1 VSRVEGRARSGAE
14 LTEQPATPVQLRSRA
29 YLLLVGFAGLLGV
42 VAASVTL
49 LFLWTEHGLQALLWH
64 DLPDALG
71 VDPHPWYALALTTL
85 GGLAVGVVIRF
96 VPGHGGP
103 GPAEGH
109 GVGETHGSLGAL
121 PGIVLAALV
130 SLAVGASLGPEAPL
144 LAIAAAGGPWIATRI
159 GRQTLAGLFTQA
171 GIGSIFA
178 LLFGS
183 PLASTFLGL
192 ELLSITGHNL
202 YLRLIPVLVASTT
215 GFFGF
220 RLLTHSSLD
229 SLANLAF
236 PSYSSLQAVHVLEG
250 IAIGAAAA
258 AAGLLLIAV
267 FRIIDRAFRP
277 LDRTPIAKAALG
289 GLGIGFVALVAG
301 QETLFSGESEL
312 ESLLQHPGSKSV
324 ATLLLIIAGKI
335 VALSL
340 CMATGFRGGR
350 IFPVVFIGGTLGLA
364 IHEAFTSVP
373 LAVAAAAG
381 MAGAA
386 MTILRLPIFVTLFV
400 SFFGGPLLV
409 PVVVLAAVTAYIL
422 VFDKPELTGTPPENQ
437 TTADPAD
444 LGRQPSTA

>member
-1 VSRVEGRARSGAE
+1 MRSSCGPGAA
-14 LTEQPATPVQLRSRA
+14 LTTQAAAPVQLRSRE
-29 YLLLVGFAGLLGV
+29 YLLLVAFAGVLGI
-42 VAASVTL
+42 VAASATL
-49 LFLWTEHGLQALLWH
+49 LFLWSEHGLQAVFWH

-71 VDPHPWYALALTTL
+71 VDPHPWYALAVTTV
-85 GGLAVGVVIRF
+85 GGLAVGLVIRF

-109 GVGETHGSLGAL
+109 GVGETHIPLRAL

-144 LAIAAAGGPWIATRI
+144 LAIAAVGGPWIATRI
-159 GRQTLAGLFTQA
+159 GRQTLAALFTQA

-192 ELLSITGHNL
+192 ELVSVTGHNL
-202 YLRLIPVLVASTT
+202 YVRLIPVLVASTT

-236 PSYSSLQAVHVLEG
+236 PSYSNLQALHVLEG
-250 IAIGAAAA
+250 VAIGAAGAG
-258 AAGLLLIAV
+258 AGLLLIAV

-277 LDRTPIAKAALG
+277 LDRAPVVKAVLG
-289 GLGIGFVALVAG
+289 GLGIGVVALVAG

-312 ESLLQHPGSKSV
+312 ESLLQHPASKSV
-324 ATLLLIIAGKI
+324 ATLLLIVAGKI

-350 IFPVVFIGGTLGLA
+350 IFPVVFIGGTLGIA
-364 IHEAFTSVP
+364 VNQAFTGIP
-373 LAVAAAAG
+373 LAVAAASG

-386 MTILRLPIFVTLFV
+386 ITILRLPIFVTLFV

-422 VFDKPELTGTPPENQ
+422 VFDKPELTGSPSESQ
-437 TTADPAD
+437 TTADPGD
-444 LGRQPSTA
+444 LGEHPSTA

>member
-1 VSRVEGRARSGAE
+1 VH
-14 LTEQPATPVQLRSRA
+14 LRSRQ
-29 YLLLVGFAGLLGV
+29 YLLLVGFAGVLGV
-42 VAASVTL
+42 LAAAVTL
-49 LFLWTEHGLQALLWH
+49 LFLWSEHGLQALVWH

-71 VDPHPWYALALTTL
+71 VHPHPWFALAVTTL
-85 GGLAVGVVIRF
+85 GGLAVGIVIRF

-109 GVGETHGSLGAL
+109 GVGETHIPLGML

-144 LAIAAAGGPWIATRI
+144 LAIAAAGGPWIATRV
-159 GRQTLAGLFTQA
+159 GRETLAALFTQA

-192 ELLSITGHNL
+192 ELMSITGHNL
-202 YLRLIPVLVASTT
+202 YLRLIPILVASTT

-229 SLANLAF
+229 SLANLSF
-236 PSYSSLQAVHVLEG
+236 PSYTNLQALHVLEG
-250 IAIGAAAA
+250 IAIGAAGAL
-258 AAGLLLIAV
+258 AGLLLIVV
-267 FRIIDRAFRP
+267 FRLIDRGFRP
-277 LDRTPIAKAALG
+277 LDRTPVVKASLG
-289 GLGIGFVALVAG
+289 GIGIGLVALIAG
-301 QETLFSGESEL
+301 QDTLFSGESEL

-324 ATLLLIIAGKI
+324 ATLLLLVAGKI
-335 VALSL
+335 VAISL

-364 IHEAFTSVP
+364 MHQAFTSVP

-409 PVVVLAAVTAYIL
+409 PVVVLATVTAYII
-422 VFDKPELTGTPPENQ
+422 VFDKPELIGSPPEDQ
-437 TTADPAD
+437 TTAEPSD
-444 LGRQPSTA
+444 LGEQPNLG

>member
-1 VSRVEGRARSGAE
+1 
-14 LTEQPATPVQLRSRA
+14 
-29 YLLLVGFAGLLGV
+29 
-42 VAASVTL
+42 
-49 LFLWTEHGLQALLWH
+49 LQAVLWH
-64 DLPDALG
+64 DLPHALG
-71 VDPHPWYALALTTL
+71 VDPHPWYALAVTTL
-85 GGLAVGVVIRF
+85 GGLAVGFVIRF

-109 GVGETHGSLGAL
+109 GVGETHIPVRSL
-121 PGIVLAALV
+121 PGILLAALV

-144 LAIAAAGGPWIATRI
+144 LAIAAVGGPWIATRM
-159 GRQTLAGLFTQA
+159 GRETLAALFTQS

-192 ELLSITGHNL
+192 ELMSITGHNL

-229 SLANLAF
+229 SLANLTF
-236 PSYSSLQAVHVLEG
+236 PSYSNLQAVHMLEG
-250 IAIGAAAA
+250 IAIGAAGA
-258 AAGLLLIAV
+258 AAGLLLIVV
-267 FRIIDRAFRP
+267 FRGIDRAFRP
-277 LDRTPIAKAALG
+277 LDRVPVTKAVLG
-289 GLGIGFVALVAG
+289 GIGIGLVALVAG
-301 QETLFSGESEL
+301 QDTLFSGESEL
-312 ESLLQHPGSKSV
+312 ESLLGHPGSKSV
-324 ATLLLIIAGKI
+324 GTLVLLVAGKI
-335 VALSL
+335 VAISL

-364 IHEAFTSVP
+364 VHEAFTSVP
-373 LAVAAAAG
+373 VAVAAASG

-422 VFDKPELTGTPPENQ
+422 VFDKPELTGAPPTDR
-437 TTADPAD
+437 TTAEPGD
-444 LGRQPSTA
+444 LATRPGAA

>member
-1 VSRVEGRARSGAE
+1 MRSSCEPGAA
-14 LTEQPATPVQLRSRA
+14 LTAQASTPVQLRSRE
-29 YLLLVGFAGLLGV
+29 YLLLVGFAGVLGI
-42 VAASVTL
+42 VAASATL
-49 LFLWTEHGLQALLWH
+49 LFLWAEHGLQAVFWH

-71 VDPHPWYALALTTL
+71 VDPHPWYALAVTTV
-85 GGLAVGVVIRF
+85 GGLAVGLVIRF

-109 GVGETHGSLGAL
+109 GVGETHIPLGAL

-144 LAIAAAGGPWIATRI
+144 LAIAAVGGPWIATRI
-159 GRQTLAGLFTQA
+159 GRQTLAALFTQA

-192 ELLSITGHNL
+192 ELISVTGHNL
-202 YLRLIPVLVASTT
+202 YVRLIPVLVASTT

-220 RLLTHSSLD
+220 RLLTHHSLD

-236 PSYSSLQAVHVLEG
+236 PSYSNLQALHVLEE
-250 IAIGAAAA
+250 IAIGAAGA

-267 FRIIDRAFRP
+267 FRTIDRAFRP
-277 LDRTPIAKAALG
+277 LDRAPVVKAVLG
-289 GLGIGFVALVAG
+289 GVGIGLVALVAG

-312 ESLLQHPGSKSV
+312 ESLLQHPASKSV
-324 ATLLLIIAGKI
+324 AMLLLIVAGKI

-350 IFPVVFIGGTLGLA
+350 IFPVVFIGGTLGIA
-364 IHEAFTSVP
+364 VNQAFTSVP
-373 LAVAAAAG
+373 LAVAAASG

-386 MTILRLPIFVTLFV
+386 ITILRLPIFVTLFV

-422 VFDKPELTGTPPENQ
+422 VFDKPELTGAPAENQ
-437 TTADPAD
+437 TTAEPGD
-444 LGRQPSTA
+444 LGERPSAA

>member
-1 VSRVEGRARSGAE
+1 MAMR
-14 LTEQPATPVQLRSRA
+14 LRSRE
-29 YLLLVGFAGLLGV
+29 YLLLVGFAGVLGV
-42 VAASVTL
+42 LAASVTL
-49 LFLWTEHGLQALLWH
+49 LFLWTEHGLQAVFWH

-71 VDPHPWYALALTTL
+71 VDPHPWFALAVTTL
-85 GGLAVGVVIRF
+85 GGLAVGLVLRF

-109 GVGETHGSLGAL
+109 GVGETQIPLGTL
-121 PGIVLAALV
+121 PGILAAALV

-144 LAIAAAGGPWIATRI
+144 LAIAAAGGPWIASRI
-159 GRQTLAGLFTQA
+159 GRQTLAGLFTQS

-192 ELLSITGHNL
+192 ELISTTGHNL
-202 YLRLIPVLVASTT
+202 YVLLIPVLVASTT

-236 PSYSSLQAVHVLEG
+236 PSYSNLEALHVLEG
-250 IAIGAAAA
+250 IAIGAAGA
-258 AAGLLLIAV
+258 AAGLLLIVV
-267 FRIIDRAFRP
+267 FRAINQTFRP
-277 LDRTPIAKAALG
+277 LDTVPVLKAALG
-289 GLGIGFVALVAG
+289 GLGIGLVALVAG

-324 ATLLLIIAGKI
+324 ATLLLIVAGKI

-386 MTILRLPIFVTLFV
+386 MTILRLPIFVILFV

-422 VFDKPELTGTPPENQ
+422 VFDKPELTGKPPESQ
-437 TTADPAD
+437 TTAE
-444 LGRQPSTA
+444 PSDVGNQQSAAG